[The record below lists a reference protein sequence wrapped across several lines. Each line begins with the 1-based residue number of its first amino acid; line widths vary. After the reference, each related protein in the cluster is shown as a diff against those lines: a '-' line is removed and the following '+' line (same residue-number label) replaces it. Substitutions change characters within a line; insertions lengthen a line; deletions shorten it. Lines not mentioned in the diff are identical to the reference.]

1 MEGKRDYATQEVLYE
16 ITCNACK
23 DPVDPGKGRIKETR
37 KPGGQGR
44 HNYIVMTRTSIHN
57 RMLGHLQGQRSKS
70 KKNPLYRHDVANHSG
85 EPQEYTTRIILKEKN
100 LLPLYINEGLY
111 IERQKVGTTM
121 NDRNEHGRGTIIRLT
136 ASRDIT

>member
-1 MEGKRDYATQEVLYE
+1 
-16 ITCNACK
+16 
-23 DPVDPGKGRIKETR
+23 
-37 KPGGQGR
+37 
-44 HNYIVMTRTSIHN
+44 
-57 RMLGHLQGQRSKS
+57 MLGHLEGKRSKS
-70 KKNPLYRHDVANHSG
+70 MKNPLYRHDVANHSG

-100 LLPLYINEGLY
+100 LLPLCINEGLY